1 MQAPLGVAD
10 ALNLALAVF
19 SIALSAVA
27 MWLSIHFYR
36 LSNELSNHLM
46 QALAELKVSAKTT
59 EATATQITSR
69 AMDVLAGHLE
79 RRIAEAEQESRSQ
92 VARSLERVLA
102 ESPPE
107 ERREARVAATRA
119 LADAFGKLKDSV
131 APASHEYDWAP
142 FLRRVAE
149 LQRAHQY
156 LSVKWLHQKV
166 FADETDTQQA
176 LQVALAREMLRTY
189 QLPNPRS
196 PGHPTLCCEL
206 NPAHPIVAALAG
218 AP

>member
-36 LSNELSNHLM
+36 LSNELSNQLM

-119 LADAFGKLKDSV
+119 LADAFGRLKDSV
-131 APASHEYDWAP
+131 APASHEYDWTP
-142 FLRRVAE
+142 FLRRTGD

-166 FADETDTQQA
+166 FADEPDMQQA

-189 QLPNPRS
+189 QLPNPHSAR
-196 PGHPTLCCEL
+196 HPTLCCEL
-206 NPAHPIVAALAG
+206 NPAHPIVAALEG